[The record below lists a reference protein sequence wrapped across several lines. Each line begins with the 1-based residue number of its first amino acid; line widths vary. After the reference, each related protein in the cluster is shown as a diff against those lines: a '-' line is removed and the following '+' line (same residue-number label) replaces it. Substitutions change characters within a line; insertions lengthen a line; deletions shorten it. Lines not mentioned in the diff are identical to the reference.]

1 VNLENQSIIM
11 KQSEV
16 RAIRDK
22 IRDEQDVELLTL
34 IAQAINHDSVAKWR
48 QSKGLYK
55 NPNKSIAT
63 ENWNKAIASAGKK
76 EGVTA

>member
-1 VNLENQSIIM
+1 MNLENQSIIM
-11 KQSEV
+11 NQSEV
-16 RAIRDK
+16 TEIRDR
-22 IRDEQDVELLTL
+22 IRNEQDIELLTL
-34 IAQAINHDSVAKWR
+34 IASAINHDSVAKWR

-63 ENWNKAIASAGKK
+63 ENWNKAISAASKK